1 MLRRKYSHKRKNIPY
16 HDISPI
22 FCDDKFHSG
31 ETVCCG
37 MLSNIQNIRLS
48 TILLESIWTSVVEG
62 VVLLA
67 KAVLAAASLHQH
79 GMKQRQVLVLEL
91 TLGLILEPSLEV
103 GL

>member
-1 MLRRKYSHKRKNIPY
+1 MLWRKYSHKRKSIPY

-31 ETVCCG
+31 DTVCCG

-48 TILLESIWTSVVEG
+48 TILLESIRTSVVEG
-62 VVLLA
+62 VVLDP
-67 KAVLAAASLHQH
+67 ASLHQH

-91 TLGLILEPSLEV
+91 TLGLILELSLEL

>member
-1 MLRRKYSHKRKNIPY
+1 MLRIKYSHKRKNIPH

-22 FCDDKFHSG
+22 FCDDKFHRG
-31 ETVCCG
+31 DTVCCG
-37 MLSNIQNIRLS
+37 MLSNILNIRLS
-48 TILLESIWTSVVEG
+48 NILLESIWTSVVER

-67 KAVLAAASLHQH
+67 KVVLAAASLHQH

-91 TLGLILEPSLEV
+91 TLGLILEPSLEL

>member
-1 MLRRKYSHKRKNIPY
+1 MRWDALQHSEHKTY
-16 HDISPI
+16 H
-22 FCDDKFHSG
+22 H
-31 ETVCCG
+31 
-37 MLSNIQNIRLS
+37 
-48 TILLESIWTSVVEG
+48 LLESIWTSVVEG

-91 TLGLILEPSLEV
+91 ALGLILEPSLEL